1 MSITLPHISRFVLW
15 GSLGFVVGV
24 FFNSF
29 VVVSL
34 DTLLFV
40 VVLSALGTFFIF
52 YKNEYSF
59 VFIVFVLLFGLGV
72 VVMQNTLEQISQ
84 IENNVGT
91 IFDGEVSVIDDVVK
105 KDWYSQIVVRY
116 DDGTTILLK
125 DDKYTDVVRGDILS
139 LKCVSALPENFE
151 DFDYQ
156 KYLFMK
162 GIDYICEDGEYE
174 IVGHKDTFLSVLAQ
188 ARVYMENIVNE
199 IIPAPQSALANGLL
213 FGGDDRLSDELQ
225 QKFAVTGMTHIVAV
239 SGYNVSIIVA
249 TIMAIA
255 IFVGIR
261 RNWAVFVAIF
271 GILLFIALIGFPSSG
286 VRAAIMG
293 ILVLVAALYG
303 RVSHMY
309 GAILI
314 TCAGMLLFNPLLL
327 RYDIGFQL
335 SFLATLGIVAVYP
348 VLEKMFL
355 NRKTS
360 IGILEILLMTIAAQ
374 VFVLP
379 VIVYHFH
386 ILSVVSLLVN
396 MLVLPILPITML
408 FVFLMI
414 VVYFIFQPLAIFFGW
429 LAYFLL
435 TYEIRVIDF
444 FAGVR
449 WNSFEIVDINILWFI
464 VYYIMLIGAV
474 VIFSKIKKD
483 EI

>member
-1 MSITLPHISRFVLW
+1 LRYFEIINPSTAASI
-15 GSLGFVVGV
+15 
-24 FFNSF
+24 
-29 VVVSL
+29 
-34 DTLLFV
+34 
-40 VVLSALGTFFIF
+40 SASP
-52 YKNEYSF
+52 K
-59 VFIVFVLLFGLGV
+59 
-72 VVMQNTLEQISQ
+72 
-84 IENNVGT
+84 T
-91 IFDGEVSVIDDVVK
+91 ING
-105 KDWYSQIVVRY
+105 
-116 DDGTTILLK
+116 
-125 DDKYTDVVRGDILS
+125 
-139 LKCVSALPENFE
+139 ALPPNS
-151 DFDYQ
+151 
-156 KYLFMK
+156 
-162 GIDYICEDGEYE
+162 
-174 IVGHKDTFLSVLAQ
+174 KDTFLSVLAQ

-271 GILLFIALIGFPSSG
+271 GIFLFIALIGFPSSG

-444 FAGVR
+444 FVGVR

-483 EI
+483 EK